1 MLKAMPEHPWNGEKY
16 VRKRGG
22 NEWYLNSTT
31 MTLNDSPS
39 ATLNEII
46 HIPVGNVLITGELH
60 LPEEATGLV
69 LFAHRSRHSPRNQV
83 IAEKIAAA
91 GFGTLLLDLL
101 TPEEQQRNSVT
112 GVRRFDIEL
121 LARRITGVV
130 RWLDKQPQTCTL
142 EIGCTG
148 AGIGAAAALIA
159 AAGPENRIAA
169 VVSRAGRP
177 DLAGEALAKVRTPTL
192 LIVGGNDE
200 ELLMINEDAFAT
212 MRWRRDIRIIPEANP
227 HFSQPGKLDQVAQL
241 SAEWFCKYLAVPA
254 RQESWQ

>member
-1 MLKAMPEHPWNGEKY
+1 
-16 VRKRGG
+16 
-22 NEWYLNSTT
+22 
-31 MTLNDSPS
+31 MTLLDSPS
-39 ATLNEII
+39 AALNEII
-46 HIPVGNVLITGELH
+46 HIPVGNVLLTGELR

-91 GFGTLLLDLL
+91 GMGTLLLDLL
-101 TPEEQQRNSVT
+101 TPEEQQRTSVT

-142 EIGCTG
+142 EMGCTG
-148 AGIGAAAALIA
+148 AGIAAAAVLIA
-159 AAGPENRIAA
+159 AAGPEKRIAA

-177 DLAGEALAKVRTPTL
+177 DLAGEALTQVRTPTL

-200 ELLMINEDAFAT
+200 ELVNINEDAFAD
-212 MRWRRDIRIIPEANP
+212 MRWRRDIRIIADANH
-227 HFSQPGKLDQVAQL
+227 HFTQPGKLDEVAQL
-241 SAEWFCKYLAVPA
+241 SVDWFCKYLAVPA
-254 RQESWQ
+254 SQESWR